1 MILLSGGTKARHRG
15 ASLVR
20 NLLYSPST
28 RGTVAQVSIHCELQY
43 IRMGAVDSFSAVK
56 TNACF
61 IIVLTNFFVQV
72 LLINAHYFA
81 GAWDG
86 KGAAEAAKIGR

>member
-1 MILLSGGTKARHRG
+1 MFYYRSH
-15 ASLVR
+15 
-20 NLLYSPST
+20 
-28 RGTVAQVSIHCELQY
+28 E
-43 IRMGAVDSFSAVK
+43 
-56 TNACF
+56 
-61 IIVLTNFFVQV
+61 FFVQV

>member
-28 RGTVAQVSIHCELQY
+28 RGTVAQVSIHCELQC
-43 IRMGAVDSFSAVK
+43 IRMGAVDSFSVVK